1 MASTFYSVEVTRGD
15 TVRAVTPGL
24 YSVYGHYTLAG
35 TSIVVNDVVE
45 MVSVPLGAR
54 VVDVILDIGDCDTG
68 TSCGLVV
75 GDGGTTNR
83 YITATTLGVTGGI
96 AHANAVGYDRT
107 AYTVNDTIDIK
118 FITAP
123 ETGLTTSV
131 MSLVAILAI
140 DN

>member
-15 TVRAVTPGL
+15 VPRACTPGV

-35 TSIVVNDVVE
+35 TSLVINDVIQ
-45 MVSVPLGAR
+45 MCAVPLGAR
-54 VVDVILDIGDCDTG
+54 VIDVVVDVGDCDGG
-68 TSCGLVV
+68 TSAGLVV

-83 YITATTLGVTGGI
+83 YITATTLGQAAGI
-96 AHANAVGYDRT
+96 ARANAPGYTRT

-131 MSLVAILAI
+131 ISLVALLAI